1 LNRLRLA
8 SAAALVAI
16 GLSGCASTSVT
27 QLWRDPAY
35 RSHPGQRVFVVA
47 AIPGSANPAQFE
59 SALARELNAKGF
71 QATTRSSVFPGGHLA
86 RIQVQEY
93 VKSNSID
100 LLIMERLTTEAAAPT
115 SVTTTVVQSNG
126 WYGAYGGVAASSTVV
141 SQGTD
146 VIAKIEVYDV
156 RTEPDALVWSGES
169 NAIDIQG
176 APQSLAAVLTSELV
190 KAQVLVK

>member
-1 LNRLRLA
+1 MNRLRLA

-27 QLWRDPAY
+27 QLWRNPSY
-35 RSHPGQRVFVVA
+35 RSRPGARVFVVA
-47 AIPGSANPAQFE
+47 AMPGHANPAQFE
-59 SALARELNAKGF
+59 SALARELGAKGF
-71 QATTRSSVFPGGHLA
+71 QATARSSVFPGGHLA

-93 VKSNSID
+93 VSSHGID
-100 LLIMERLTTEAAAPT
+100 LLVMERLTTEAAAPS

-146 VIAKIEVYDV
+146 VIARIEVYDV
-156 RTEPDALVWSGES
+156 RTEPDTLVWSGES
-169 NAIDIQG
+169 NAVDLRD
-176 APQSLAAVLTSELV
+176 APQSLASVLTSELM
-190 KAQVLVK
+190 KAQVLVR

>member
-8 SAAALVAI
+8 SAAVVVAI

-27 QLWRDPAY
+27 QLWRDPGY
-35 RSHPGQRVFVVA
+35 RSRPGQRVFVVA
-47 AIPGSANPAQFE
+47 AMPGHANPAQFE
-59 SALARELNAKGF
+59 SALARELNARGF

-93 VKSNSID
+93 VSSHGID
-100 LLIMERLTTEAAAPT
+100 LLVMERLTTEASAPS

-141 SQGTD
+141 TQGTD
-146 VIAKIEVYDV
+146 VVAKIEVYDV
-156 RTEPDALVWSGES
+156 RTEPDTLVWSGES

-176 APQSLAAVLTSELV
+176 APQSLASVLAGELMKAQILV
-190 KAQVLVK
+190 K